1 MNDKAAIRYAI
12 NKASKIINESY
23 EKYQAPISV
32 QSNATPTDLTI
43 EMVEKLNGL
52 NGKDV
57 LVVANYDTA
66 VLIAALKVM
75 YAKKDLG
82 KHYNFK
88 SLTLLTD
95 IVEIDPRFEDKF
107 EVLLANLNE
116 PAKIDMMGKKFDVV
130 IGNPPYN
137 DNETT
142 REGGSHRKQSR
153 NLAKEFLYFA
163 IKVSRDIV
171 SIIAPTSRT
180 YTSGVK
186 KDFIKSG
193 LYDVRDVTESFP
205 GVNLSQ
211 IVTYTFCKTEAKP
224 LKDCTEFDVPEHN
237 LGQIYTFTTGF
248 RHSRKDIEPLLKDE
262 GKYKVFVTT
271 GVIKYTDD
279 EELVKRINDK
289 SRGNLRVV
297 MNHVAATNSAGKLHI
312 AQPDDILM
320 YTTDAFI
327 IENEEQGQKIIDYL
341 ASEEAVAIMKKTRTA
356 VTNSGKSF
364 SYIPK
369 PF

>member
-1 MNDKAAIRYAI
+1 MNKKDAAKLYTKDAAR
-12 NKASKIINESY
+12 KINESY
-23 EKYQAPISV
+23 EKYQVPVSA
-32 QSNATPTDLTI
+32 QTNATPADLVM

-52 NGKDV
+52 DGKDV
-57 LVVANYDTA
+57 LVVANYDVA
-66 VLIAALKVM
+66 VLIAFLKNM
-75 YAKKDLG
+75 NGLQKLG
-82 KHYNFK
+82 NDYNFK

-95 IVEIDPRFEDKF
+95 IVETDPRFKDKF
-107 EVLLANLNE
+107 EVVLANLNE

-137 DNETT
+137 DSDTT
-142 REGGSHRKQSR
+142 REEGSHRKQSR
-153 NLAKEFLYFA
+153 NLAKEFLHFA
-163 IKVSRDIV
+163 LDVSKDIV

-180 YTSGVK
+180 YTAGVK
-186 KDFIKSG
+186 RDFIKSG
-193 LYDVRDVTESFP
+193 LYDVSDVTDYFP
-205 GVNLSQ
+205 EVSLSQ
-211 IVTYTFCKTEAKP
+211 IVTYTFSKTEEKT
-224 LKDCTEFDVPEHN
+224 LNDCTVFDVPVNN

-279 EELVKRINDK
+279 EELVERIADK

-297 MNHVAATNSAGKLHI
+297 MNHVASTSSAGKLHI
-312 AQPDDILM
+312 AQPDDVLM

-327 IENEEQGQKIIDYL
+327 IENVEQGQKVIDYL